1 MANSPDGG
9 LIDQTN
15 AQYYSGQEIFFGDGT
30 NKIFTSTFK
39 VELQA
44 TTSTTNA
51 NFQIQ
56 ITSKI
61 SGAVTI
67 EEDYTLI
74 NNIITFT
81 NAPADGDEIL
91 LQLQDPTIWEG
102 RGNYEYI
109 KISDIIDNF
118 MVAYVG
124 TDKVIPRIKRSDVIF
139 HAKRGL
145 QEFSY
150 DTLRSVKS
158 QELSLPPNLQL
169 PIPQDY
175 VNYTRLSWVDNS
187 GVQRTI
193 YPANQLTM
201 NPDELILQ
209 DSRGDYIQD
218 QFGENQEASQS
229 LTDKRWKQTNDS
241 NINGKR
247 SQEVMNNSNV
257 YNSAWWKQAYGQRY
271 GLDPELSQS
280 NGWFTINEREG
291 TFSFSSNISGIILI
305 EYISDGLAYNADTR
319 VPKMI
324 EEAMYMH
331 IVHAVVSTARNMP
344 EYVIGRFKKER
355 RAALRNAK
363 IRLQNLKLDQIV
375 QVMRGKSKWIKH

>member
-15 AQYYSGQEIFFGDGT
+15 AQYYSGQEVFFGDGT

-39 VELQA
+39 VELLA
-44 TTSTTNA
+44 TTATTNA

-56 ITSKI
+56 ITPVNGSVFI
-61 SGAVTI
+61 ESNYTVT
-67 EEDYTLI
+67 
-74 NNIITFT
+74 NNVITFT
-81 NAPADGDEIL
+81 TAPANGAEVL
-91 LQLQDPTIWEG
+91 LQLQDPTLWEG
-102 RGNYEYI
+102 RGNYEYV
-109 KISDIIDNF
+109 KISDIVDNF

-150 DTLRSVKS
+150 DTLKSIKS
-158 QELSLPPNLQL
+158 QELSLPSSLQL

-175 VNYTRLSWVDNS
+175 VNYTRLSWVDPN

-193 YPANQLTM
+193 YPANGLTM
-201 NPDELILQ
+201 NPDQLILQ
-209 DSRGDYIQD
+209 DNRGDYIQD

-229 LTDKRWKQTNDS
+229 LTDRLWKSANDS
-241 NINGKR
+241 DINGKLT
-247 SQEVMNNSNV
+247 QEVINNSNI
-257 YNSAWWKQAYGQRY
+257 YNLTWWKQAYGQRY
-271 GLDPELSQS
+271 GLEPELTQT

-319 VPKMI
+319 IPKMI
-324 EEAMYMH
+324 EQAMYMH

-363 IRLQNLKLDQIV
+363 IRLQNLKLDELT
-375 QVMRGKSKWIKH
+375 QVMRGKSKLIKH

>member
-15 AQYYSGQEIFFGDGT
+15 AQYYSGQEVFFGDGT

-39 VELQA
+39 VELLA
-44 TTSTTNA
+44 TTATTNA

-56 ITSKI
+56 ITPVNGSVFI
-61 SGAVTI
+61 ESNYTVT
-67 EEDYTLI
+67 
-74 NNIITFT
+74 NNVITFT
-81 NAPADGDEIL
+81 TAPADGAEVL
-91 LQLQDPTIWEG
+91 LQLQDPTLWEG
-102 RGNYEYI
+102 RGNYEYV
-109 KISDIIDNF
+109 KISDIVDNF

-150 DTLRSVKS
+150 DTLKSIKS
-158 QELSLPPNLQL
+158 QELSLPPSLQL

-175 VNYTRLSWVDNS
+175 VNYTRLSWVDPN

-193 YPANQLTM
+193 YPANGLTM
-201 NPDELILQ
+201 NPDQLILQ
-209 DSRGDYIQD
+209 DNRGGYIQD

-229 LTDKRWKQTNDS
+229 LTDRLWKNTNDS
-241 NINGKR
+241 DINGKLT
-247 SQEVMNNSNV
+247 QEVINNSNI
-257 YNSAWWKQAYGQRY
+257 YNLTWWKQAYGQRY
-271 GLDPELSQS
+271 GLEPELTQT

-319 VPKMI
+319 IPKMI
-324 EEAMYMH
+324 EQAMYMH

-363 IRLQNLKLDQIV
+363 IRLQNLKLDELT

>member
-15 AQYYSGQEIFFGDGT
+15 AQYYSGQEVFFGDGS

-39 VELQA
+39 VELLG
-44 TTSTTNA
+44 TTNTTNA

-56 ITSKI
+56 ITPYN
-61 SGAVTI
+61 GTPFI
-67 EEDYTLI
+67 ELNYTVA
-74 NNIITFT
+74 NNVITFT
-81 NAPADGDEIL
+81 TAPADKAEIL
-91 LQLQDPTIWEG
+91 LQLQDPTLWEG
-102 RGNYEYI
+102 RGNYEYV
-109 KISDIIDNF
+109 KISDIVDNF

-124 TDKVIPRIKRSDVIF
+124 TDKVIPKIKRSDVIF

-150 DTLRSVKS
+150 DTLKSIKS

-175 VNYTRLSWVDNS
+175 VNYTRLSWVDPN

-193 YPANQLTM
+193 YPANGLTM
-201 NPDELILQ
+201 NPEQLILQ
-209 DSRGDYIQD
+209 DNRGDYIQD

-229 LTDKRWKQTNDS
+229 ITDGLWKSANDS
-241 NINGKR
+241 DINGKLT
-247 SQEVMNNSNV
+247 QEVINNSNI
-257 YNSAWWKQAYGQRY
+257 YNLTWWKQAYGQRY
-271 GLDPELSQS
+271 GLEPELTQT

-319 VPKMI
+319 IPKMI
-324 EEAMYMH
+324 EQAMYMH

-363 IRLQNLKLDQIV
+363 IRLQNLKLDELT

>member
-15 AQYYSGQEIFFGDGT
+15 AQYYSGQEVFFGDGT

-39 VELQA
+39 VELLA
-44 TTSTTNA
+44 TTATTNA

-56 ITSKI
+56 ITPVNGSVFI
-61 SGAVTI
+61 ESNYTVT
-67 EEDYTLI
+67 
-74 NNIITFT
+74 NNVITFT
-81 NAPADGDEIL
+81 TAPANGAEVL
-91 LQLQDPTIWEG
+91 LQLQDPTLWEG
-102 RGNYEYI
+102 RGNYEYV
-109 KISDIIDNF
+109 KISDIVDNF

-150 DTLRSVKS
+150 DTLKSIKS
-158 QELSLPPNLQL
+158 QELSLPSSLQL

-175 VNYTRLSWVDNS
+175 VNYTRLSWVDPN

-193 YPANQLTM
+193 YPANGLTM
-201 NPDELILQ
+201 NPDQLILQ
-209 DSRGDYIQD
+209 DNIGGYIQD

-229 LTDKRWKQTNDS
+229 LTDRLWKNNNDS
-241 NINGKR
+241 NINGKLT
-247 SQEVMNNSNV
+247 QEVINNSNI
-257 YNSAWWKQAYGQRY
+257 YNLTWWKQAYGQRY
-271 GLDPELSQS
+271 GLEPELTQT

-319 VPKMI
+319 IPKMI
-324 EEAMYMH
+324 EQAMYMH

-363 IRLQNLKLDQIV
+363 IRLQNLKLDELT
-375 QVMRGKSKWIKH
+375 QVMRGKSKWIKY

>member
-15 AQYYSGQEIFFGDGT
+15 AQYYSGQEVFFGDGT

-39 VELQA
+39 VELLA
-44 TTSTTNA
+44 TTATTNA

-56 ITSKI
+56 ITEVN
-61 SGAVTI
+61 GTVFI
-67 EEDYTLI
+67 ESDYTVV

-81 NAPADGDEIL
+81 TAPADKAEIL
-91 LQLQDPTIWEG
+91 LQLQDPTLWEG
-102 RGNYEYI
+102 RGNYEYVT
-109 KISDIIDNF
+109 ISDIVDNF

-150 DTLRSVKS
+150 DTLKSIKS
-158 QELSLPPNLQL
+158 QELSLPSSLQL

-175 VNYTRLSWVDNS
+175 VNYTRLSWVDPN

-193 YPANQLTM
+193 YPANGLTM
-201 NPDELILQ
+201 NPEQLILQ
-209 DSRGDYIQD
+209 DGRGDYIQD

-229 LTDKRWKQTNDS
+229 LTDRLWKSANDS
-241 NINGKR
+241 DINGKLT
-247 SQEVMNNSNV
+247 QEVINNSNI
-257 YNSAWWKQAYGQRY
+257 YNLTWWKQGYGQRY
-271 GLDPELSQS
+271 GLEPELTQT

-319 VPKMI
+319 IPKMI
-324 EEAMYMH
+324 EQAMYMH

-363 IRLQNLKLDQIV
+363 IRLQNLKLDELT

>member
-15 AQYYSGQEIFFGDGT
+15 AQYYSGQEVFFGDGSNT
-30 NKIFTSTFK
+30 IFTSTFK
-39 VELQA
+39 VELLG
-44 TTSTTNA
+44 TTNTTNA

-56 ITSKI
+56 ITPYN
-61 SGAVTI
+61 GTPFI
-67 EEDYTLI
+67 ELNYTVA
-74 NNIITFT
+74 NNVITFT
-81 NAPADGDEIL
+81 TAPANKAEIL
-91 LQLQDPTIWEG
+91 LQLQDPTLWEG
-102 RGNYEYI
+102 RGNYEYV
-109 KISDIIDNF
+109 KISDIVDNF

-124 TDKVIPRIKRSDVIF
+124 TDKVIPKIKRSDVIF

-150 DTLRSVKS
+150 DTLKSIKS

-175 VNYTRLSWVDNS
+175 VNYTRLSWVDPN

-193 YPANQLTM
+193 YPANGLTM
-201 NPDELILQ
+201 NPEQLILQ
-209 DSRGDYIQD
+209 DNRGDYIQD

-229 LTDKRWKQTNDS
+229 ITDGLWKSANDS
-241 NINGKR
+241 DINGKLT
-247 SQEVMNNSNV
+247 QEVINNSNI
-257 YNSAWWKQAYGQRY
+257 YNLTWWKQAYGQRY
-271 GLDPELSQS
+271 GLEPELTQT

-319 VPKMI
+319 IPKMI
-324 EEAMYMH
+324 EQAMYMH

-363 IRLQNLKLDQIV
+363 IRLQNLKLDELT

>member
-118 MVAYVG
+118 MVA
-124 TDKVIPRIKRSDVIF
+124 
-139 HAKRGL
+139 
-145 QEFSY
+145 
-150 DTLRSVKS
+150 
-158 QELSLPPNLQL
+158 
-169 PIPQDY
+169 
-175 VNYTRLSWVDNS
+175 
-187 GVQRTI
+187 
-193 YPANQLTM
+193 
-201 NPDELILQ
+201 
-209 DSRGDYIQD
+209 
-218 QFGENQEASQS
+218 
-229 LTDKRWKQTNDS
+229 
-241 NINGKR
+241 
-247 SQEVMNNSNV
+247 
-257 YNSAWWKQAYGQRY
+257 
-271 GLDPELSQS
+271 
-280 NGWFTINEREG
+280 
-291 TFSFSSNISGIILI
+291 
-305 EYISDGLAYNADTR
+305 
-319 VPKMI
+319 
-324 EEAMYMH
+324 
-331 IVHAVVSTARNMP
+331 
-344 EYVIGRFKKER
+344 
-355 RAALRNAK
+355 
-363 IRLQNLKLDQIV
+363 
-375 QVMRGKSKWIKH
+375 

>member
-15 AQYYSGQEIFFGDGT
+15 AQYYSGQEVFFGDGS

-39 VELQA
+39 VELLG

-56 ITSKI
+56 ITEVN
-61 SGAVTI
+61 GTVFI
-67 EEDYTLI
+67 ESDYTVV
-74 NNIITFT
+74 NNVITFT
-81 NAPADGDEIL
+81 NAPADKAEIL
-91 LQLQDPTIWEG
+91 LQLQDPTLWEG
-102 RGNYEYI
+102 RGNYEYVT
-109 KISDIIDNF
+109 ISDIVDNF

-150 DTLRSVKS
+150 DTLKSIKS
-158 QELSLPPNLQL
+158 QELSLPPSLQL

-175 VNYTRLSWVDNS
+175 VNYTRLSWVDPN

-193 YPANQLTM
+193 YPANGLTM
-201 NPDELILQ
+201 NPDQLILQ

-229 LTDKRWKQTNDS
+229 LTDRLWKSANDS
-241 NINGKR
+241 DINGKLT
-247 SQEVMNNSNV
+247 QEVINNSNI
-257 YNSAWWKQAYGQRY
+257 YNLTWWKQAYGQRY
-271 GLDPELSQS
+271 GLDPELTQT

-319 VPKMI
+319 IPKMI
-324 EEAMYMH
+324 EQAMYMH

-363 IRLQNLKLDQIV
+363 IRLQNLKLDELT

>member
-15 AQYYSGQEIFFGDGT
+15 AQYYSGQEVFFGDGT

-39 VELQA
+39 VELLA
-44 TTSTTNA
+44 TTATTNA

-56 ITSKI
+56 ITEVN
-61 SGAVTI
+61 GTVFI
-67 EEDYTLI
+67 ESDYTVV

-81 NAPADGDEIL
+81 TAPADKAEIL
-91 LQLQDPTIWEG
+91 LQLQDPTLWEG
-102 RGNYEYI
+102 RGNYEYVT
-109 KISDIIDNF
+109 ISDIVDNF

-150 DTLRSVKS
+150 DTLKSIKS
-158 QELSLPPNLQL
+158 QELSLPSSLQL

-175 VNYTRLSWVDNS
+175 VNYTRLSWVDPN

-193 YPANQLTM
+193 YPANGLTM
-201 NPDELILQ
+201 NPEQLILQ
-209 DSRGDYIQD
+209 DGRGDYIQD

-229 LTDKRWKQTNDS
+229 LTDRLWKSANDS
-241 NINGKR
+241 DINGKLT
-247 SQEVMNNSNV
+247 QEVINNSNI
-257 YNSAWWKQAYGQRY
+257 YNLTWWKQAYGQRY
-271 GLDPELSQS
+271 GLEPELTQT

-319 VPKMI
+319 IPKMI
-324 EEAMYMH
+324 EQAMYMH

-363 IRLQNLKLDQIV
+363 IRLQNLKLDELT

>member
-15 AQYYSGQEIFFGDGT
+15 AQYYSGQEVFFGDGS
-30 NKIFTSTFK
+30 NKVFTSTFK
-39 VELQA
+39 VELLG
-44 TTSTTNA
+44 TTATTNA

-56 ITSKI
+56 ITEVN
-61 SGAVTI
+61 GTVFI
-67 EEDYTLI
+67 ESDYTVV
-74 NNIITFT
+74 NNVITFT
-81 NAPADGDEIL
+81 TAPADKAEIL
-91 LQLQDPTIWEG
+91 LQLQDPTLWEG
-102 RGNYEYI
+102 RGNYEYVT
-109 KISDIIDNF
+109 ISDIVDNF

-150 DTLRSVKS
+150 DTLKSIKS
-158 QELSLPPNLQL
+158 QELSLPPSLQL

-175 VNYTRLSWVDNS
+175 VNYTRLSWVDPN

-193 YPANQLTM
+193 YPANGLTM
-201 NPDELILQ
+201 NPDQLILQ

-229 LTDKRWKQTNDS
+229 LTDRLWKSANDS
-241 NINGKR
+241 DINGKLT
-247 SQEVMNNSNV
+247 QEVINNSNI
-257 YNSAWWKQAYGQRY
+257 YNLTWWKQAYGQRY
-271 GLDPELSQS
+271 GLDPELTQT

-319 VPKMI
+319 IPKMI
-324 EEAMYMH
+324 EQAMYMH

-363 IRLQNLKLDQIV
+363 IRLQNLKLDELT

>member
-1 MANSPDGG
+1 MAYSPDGG

-15 AQYYSGQEIFFGDGT
+15 AQYQSGQEVFFGDGSNT
-30 NKIFTSTFK
+30 IFTSTFK
-39 VELQA
+39 VELLG
-44 TTSTTNA
+44 TTNTTNA

-56 ITSKI
+56 ITPYN
-61 SGAVTI
+61 GTPFI
-67 EEDYTLI
+67 ELNYTVA
-74 NNIITFT
+74 NNVITFT
-81 NAPADGDEIL
+81 TAPANKAEIL
-91 LQLQDPTIWEG
+91 LQLQDPTLWEG
-102 RGNYEYI
+102 RGNYEYV
-109 KISDIIDNF
+109 KISDIVDNF

-124 TDKVIPRIKRSDVIF
+124 TDKVIPKIKRSDVIF

-150 DTLRSVKS
+150 DTLKSIKS

-175 VNYTRLSWVDNS
+175 VNYTRLSWVDPN

-193 YPANQLTM
+193 YPANGLTM
-201 NPDELILQ
+201 NPEQLILQ
-209 DSRGDYIQD
+209 DNRGDYIQD

-229 LTDKRWKQTNDS
+229 ITDGLWKSANDS
-241 NINGKR
+241 DINGKLT
-247 SQEVMNNSNV
+247 QEVINNSNI
-257 YNSAWWKQAYGQRY
+257 YNLTWWKQAYGQRY
-271 GLDPELSQS
+271 GLEPELTQT

-319 VPKMI
+319 IPKMI
-324 EEAMYMH
+324 EQAMYMH

-363 IRLQNLKLDQIV
+363 IRLQNLKLDELT

>member
-15 AQYYSGQEIFFGDGT
+15 AQYYSGQEVFFGDGT

-39 VELQA
+39 VELLA
-44 TTSTTNA
+44 TTATTNA

-56 ITSKI
+56 ITPVNGSVFI
-61 SGAVTI
+61 ESNYTVT
-67 EEDYTLI
+67 
-74 NNIITFT
+74 NNVITFAT
-81 NAPADGDEIL
+81 APANGAEVL
-91 LQLQDPTIWEG
+91 LQLQDPTLWEG
-102 RGNYEYI
+102 RGNYEYV
-109 KISDIIDNF
+109 KISDIVDNF

-150 DTLRSVKS
+150 DTLKSIKS
-158 QELSLPPNLQL
+158 QELSLPPSLQL

-175 VNYTRLSWVDNS
+175 VNYTRLSWVDPN

-193 YPANQLTM
+193 YPANGLTM
-201 NPDELILQ
+201 NPDQLILQ
-209 DSRGDYIQD
+209 DNRGGYIQD

-229 LTDKRWKQTNDS
+229 LTDRLWKNTNDS
-241 NINGKR
+241 DINGKLT
-247 SQEVMNNSNV
+247 QEVINNSNI
-257 YNSAWWKQAYGQRY
+257 YNLTWWKQAYGQRY
-271 GLDPELSQS
+271 GLEPELTQT

-319 VPKMI
+319 IPKMI
-324 EEAMYMH
+324 EQAMYMH

-363 IRLQNLKLDQIV
+363 IRLQNLKLDELT

>member
-15 AQYYSGQEIFFGDGT
+15 AQYYSGQEVFFGDGT

-39 VELQA
+39 VELLA
-44 TTSTTNA
+44 TTATTNA

-56 ITSKI
+56 ITPVNGSVFI
-61 SGAVTI
+61 ESNYTVT
-67 EEDYTLI
+67 
-74 NNIITFT
+74 NNVITFT
-81 NAPADGDEIL
+81 TAPANGAEVL
-91 LQLQDPTIWEG
+91 LQLQDPTLWEG
-102 RGNYEYI
+102 RGNYEYV
-109 KISDIIDNF
+109 KISDIVDNF

-150 DTLRSVKS
+150 DTLKSIKS
-158 QELSLPPNLQL
+158 QELSLPPSLQL

-175 VNYTRLSWVDNS
+175 VNYTRLSWVDPN

-193 YPANQLTM
+193 YPANGLTM
-201 NPDELILQ
+201 NPDQLILQ
-209 DSRGDYIQD
+209 DNRGDYIQD

-229 LTDKRWKQTNDS
+229 LTDRLWKSANDS
-241 NINGKR
+241 DINGKLT
-247 SQEVMNNSNV
+247 QEVINNSNI
-257 YNSAWWKQAYGQRY
+257 YNLTWWKQAYGQRY
-271 GLDPELSQS
+271 GLEPELTQT

-319 VPKMI
+319 IPKMI
-324 EEAMYMH
+324 EQAMYMH

-363 IRLQNLKLDQIV
+363 IRLQNLKLDELT

>member
-15 AQYYSGQEIFFGDGT
+15 AQYYSGQEVFFGDGS
-30 NKIFTSTFK
+30 NKVFTSTFK
-39 VELQA
+39 VELLG
-44 TTSTTNA
+44 TTATTNA

-56 ITSKI
+56 ITEVN
-61 SGAVTI
+61 GTVFI
-67 EEDYTLI
+67 ESDYTVV
-74 NNIITFT
+74 NNVITFT
-81 NAPADGDEIL
+81 NAPADKAEIL
-91 LQLQDPTIWEG
+91 LQLQDPTLWEG
-102 RGNYEYI
+102 RGNYEYVT
-109 KISDIIDNF
+109 ISDIVDNF

-150 DTLRSVKS
+150 DTLKSIKS
-158 QELSLPPNLQL
+158 QELSLPPSLQL

-175 VNYTRLSWVDNS
+175 VNYTRLSWVDPN

-193 YPANQLTM
+193 YPANGLTM
-201 NPDELILQ
+201 NPDQLILQ

-229 LTDKRWKQTNDS
+229 LTDRLWKSANDS
-241 NINGKR
+241 DINGKLT
-247 SQEVMNNSNV
+247 QEVINNSNI
-257 YNSAWWKQAYGQRY
+257 YNLTWWKQAYGQRY
-271 GLDPELSQS
+271 GLDPELTQT

-319 VPKMI
+319 IPKMI
-324 EEAMYMH
+324 EQAMYMH

-363 IRLQNLKLDQIV
+363 IRLQNLKLDELT